1 MSMDR
6 KYAFCCMALILILF
20 SVCIYKGSIRNH
32 ILDWDDQ
39 FYLKENPYIK
49 ELSIA
54 NLKSIFSAPYFK
66 NYTPIHLVS
75 YLFDRLLWGENYTG
89 YHLTNLFLHIING
102 ILILFLIYSWTKDW
116 WIAFFVY
123 GIFLAHPVN
132 VESVAWLSER
142 KGLLAGLFFLIALLS
157 YDRLKKTGIRVW
169 YIICFIAFCLA
180 VLSKPM
186 AITLPLIII
195 LLDITLY
202 RTRSSIADI
211 IPFFLIS
218 FFSFGSTLWAQKVG
232 GGVKSYVGGS
242 LITSV
247 LSIPYIILRYVSIL
261 FWPFP
266 PVRQSCRYVTSP
278 ERFKPIFSLNILGS
292 MIFVICL
299 LSAIYVWLLYKKD
312 RTGILGITWFFII
325 LLPVLNFIPTST
337 QMADRYLYI
346 PAIGIYLAV
355 GIWISKGIKKI
366 AINPLSSGTKP
377 LSFLIPVI
385 MIAALGLKTQK
396 RVRVWQ
402 SDKTLWEDALFEEPG
417 NYYALTYLANFYF
430 QESLKETDQEQGRA
444 ELMKA
449 EGLFRSALEINPDF
463 AQANLG
469 IAGTLIQT
477 GQTQWALPF
486 LKRALKTNT
495 EPLQTVRIFYN
506 LGLVF
511 LHTGKL
517 KEAEHW
523 FNKAIKKDKGFKL
536 AYLGLARLYLKKAEG
551 GGDKNTSYQLA
562 ANIYQDMIRLF
573 PNEFEAYF
581 SLAVLRGEE
590 GRADE
595 AIGLYEK
602 ALSLP
607 ISDTSPFERANAHIN
622 LGILY
627 QKQGEYRQAL
637 VQYETAVRIAQ
648 KHPMAQQII
657 GVISEIRA
665 ALYKMQIEN

>member
-1 MSMDR
+1 MKMDR
-6 KYAFCCMALILILF
+6 KCAFCCMALILILF
-20 SVCIYKGSIRNH
+20 SVFIYKGSIRNH

-49 ELSIA
+49 ELSID
-54 NLKSIFSAPYFK
+54 NLKTIFSTSYFK

-75 YLFDRLLWGENYTG
+75 YLFDRLLWEKNYAG

-102 ILILFLIYSWTKDW
+102 ILIFFLIYSWTQDW

-123 GIFLAHPVN
+123 GIFLTHPVN

-157 YDRLKKTGIRVW
+157 YDRLKRTGIRVW

-186 AITLPLIII
+186 AITLPLILI
-195 LLDITLY
+195 LLDLTLY

-218 FFSFGSTLWAQKVG
+218 LFSFESTLWAQKAG

-247 LSIPYIILRYVSIL
+247 LSIPCIFLRYISIL

-266 PVRQSCRYVTSP
+266 PVRQSCRYVISP
-278 ERFKPIFSLNILGS
+278 EGFKPIFSLNILGS
-292 MIFVICL
+292 TILTICL
-299 LSAIYVWLLYKKD
+299 LSAIYAWLLYKKD
-312 RTGILGITWFFII
+312 RTDILGITWFFIT

-346 PAIGIYLAV
+346 PAIGIYLVV
-355 GIWISKGIKKI
+355 GTWISKGIKKI
-366 AINPLSSGTKP
+366 AFDPSSSGAKF
-377 LSFLIPVI
+377 LSLIIPVI
-385 MIAALGLKTQK
+385 MIGAFGLKTQK
-396 RVRVWQ
+396 RVRIWQ
-402 SDKTLWEDALFEEPG
+402 SDKTLWEDALSEEPE

-449 EGLFRSALEINPDF
+449 EGLFRSALKINPDF

-469 IAGTLIQT
+469 MAGTLIQSDHF
-477 GQTQWALPF
+477 QSVLPF
-486 LKRALKTNT
+486 LKHALINNT

-511 LHTGKL
+511 LHNGKL
-517 KEAEHW
+517 KEAGHW
-523 FNKAIKKDKGFKL
+523 FNKAIRKDKGFKP
-536 AYLGLARLYLKKAEG
+536 AYLGLARLYLKNAES
-551 GGDKNTSYQLA
+551 GGDKNTGYQQA
-562 ANIYQDMIRLF
+562 ANIYQEMIRLF
-573 PNEFEAYF
+573 PNEFKAYF
-581 SLAVLRGEE
+581 SLAVLKGEE
-590 GRADE
+590 GRANE

-637 VQYETAVRIAQ
+637 VQYETAVRIAPE
-648 KHPMAQQII
+648 HPMAQQII
-657 GVISEIRA
+657 VVISEIRA